1 MFKFAIRPNLIYPFQ
16 LMIWN
21 FIRTVDKLIII
32 IILKFGISSIFTLLM
47 FLGEFILGL
56 IAHLYQQ
63 NFLSKNKE
71 IPKFMSI
78 VLYQPRNIL
87 KIPDKKYKIMIL
99 LFFASFFDFV
109 QFIITSYIIPKYF
122 NLSMTL
128 RERLCGIYAIIS
140 ALLFYYIL
148 KFQIYKH
155 QIFSLIIIGINL
167 LIVIITEFFFQEIN
181 IFLSYRDLII
191 AIIIIM
197 IHYLLNSSLDIIE
210 KYLFEVDYY
219 NPFEALMWQG
229 IFGFFIT
236 FVYFYEQ
243 NALNDIIQY
252 WNENSLSN
260 FVALMI
266 LFFLYII
273 LSGVRNIFRVITN
286 KIYSPM
292 TKALTDYIMNPATIL
307 FEFSIE
313 KDFLTGKRRNYGYFF
328 LNLIISI
335 IITICGCIHN
345 EILVLYFCGLEYQ
358 THDQISKRA
367 KYLDNEI
374 SSFPDDYSER
384 IIFNED
390 IVD

>member
-21 FIRTVDKLIII
+21 FMRTVDKLIII

-56 IAHLYQQ
+56 IAYLYQK

-155 QIFSLIIIGINL
+155 Q
-167 LIVIITEFFFQEIN
+167 
-181 IFLSYRDLII
+181 DLVI
-191 AIIIIM
+191 AIIILM

-210 KYLFEVDYY
+210 KYLFELDYY

-273 LSGVRNIFRVITN
+273 LSGVRNIFRVTTN

-358 THDQISKRA
+358 THEQISKRA

>member
-21 FIRTVDKLIII
+21 FMRTVDKLIII

-56 IAHLYQQ
+56 IVYLYQQ

-191 AIIIIM
+191 AIIILM

-210 KYLFEVDYY
+210 KYLFELDYY

-273 LSGVRNIFRVITN
+273 LSGVRNIF
-286 KIYSPM
+286 
-292 TKALTDYIMNPATIL
+292 
-307 FEFSIE
+307 
-313 KDFLTGKRRNYGYFF
+313 
-328 LNLIISI
+328 
-335 IITICGCIHN
+335 
-345 EILVLYFCGLEYQ
+345 
-358 THDQISKRA
+358 
-367 KYLDNEI
+367 
-374 SSFPDDYSER
+374 
-384 IIFNED
+384 
-390 IVD
+390 